1 MDISHEDFNKDK
13 FVYNESNNLEYK
25 ESFTNKLIPKYVET
39 ICGFLNSGG
48 GKLIFGI
55 TDNLLLVGLKI
66 DAKEIDNCILCIDD
80 ITNNQLII
88 GTDKLTNGIVYL
100 APTCIKPY
108 VLTNVAG
115 IKFIIVDVIPE
126 INVIYQLINGRSYYR
141 LGASNYFNRCQRFYT
156 ESDYSARCNTYQQKL
171 KSENKQNIDTFT
183 KIIKNK
189 EEEITRLEIQNKQ
202 LLNDNK
208 EISIV
213 YDNYIQNTVRYIQ
226 LQQIPAYNYLKQW
239 LSDCYP
245 N

>member
-1 MDISHEDFNKDK
+1 MNISPEEFNKNK
-13 FVYNESNNLEYK
+13 FDYNESDCLEFK
-25 ESFTNKLIPKYVET
+25 ESFQDNLLNKYIET

-55 TDNLLLVGLKI
+55 KDNLFLVGLKNTTKELDKFILRI
-66 DAKEIDNCILCIDD
+66 DA
-80 ITNNQLII
+80 ITGNKQII
-88 GTDKLTNGIVYL
+88 GINKEMNRPISI
-100 APTCIKPY
+100 APTCIKTNL
-108 VLTNVAG
+108 LTNVQG
-115 IKFIIVDVIPE
+115 KKFIIVDIIPE
-126 INVIYQLINGRSYYR
+126 INILYQLINGRSYYR
-141 LGASNYFNRCQRFYT
+141 LGASNYFNRCETFYS
-156 ESDYSARCNTYQQKL
+156 ESQYNDKCNNYKIEL
-171 KSENKQNIDTFT
+171 EKENIQNIDKFT

-189 EEEITRLEIQNKQ
+189 EEEITRLEIQNKH

-213 YDNYIQNTVRYIQ
+213 YDSYIQNTVRYIQ